1 MEACIPLGGAADDE
15 LAGGRSPPPPQA
27 STSEPRGWRRRGRRR
42 GAGRGRRRRAVRA
55 ADAPGALPPVAA
67 PPPPARRAAAPGGR
81 RDKRPRA
88 YDDDDDEE
96 EDAGSKKP
104 KRVEGAATPGEIERA
119 LTFKGATIAWAIL
132 KRKKVLENRPYRLPC
147 GGWIAIHVGKGAF
160 EGDYRGLVTDCRLP
174 TEEELMR
181 SWQATIVGAFR
192 VKECRR
198 PQNCGGSFWAQG
210 PVCNVVDAVIEL
222 KEPVSA
228 PKGKL
233 SLWLMDDDVRDAVAA
248 GLKDA
253 PVLTNDLGALPP
265 YEPILGPITP
275 GRNKR
280 REMGNVEHVFAR
292 RLLRRAPRRPLRRR
306 RLPGAYAAYHDALPP
321 PYYAPRAYSPPF
333 PPHAPPYGGAPAAA
347 RRRPRDQRRATAPRR
362 APAPPPPRPPAA
374 LRRAAAGRLRPY
386 RATRN
391 TWPGYDPRGAF
402 DRGADLAAT
411 CRGPLE
417 ASREWLYRSH
427 YPPHHDRGD
436 DARRDAPP
444 LYDARAP
451 PPYPHPPRYDPG
463 PPPP

>member
-1 MEACIPLGGAADDE
+1 M
-15 LAGGRSPPPPQA
+15 
-27 STSEPRGWRRRGRRR
+27 STLVP
-42 GAGRGRRRRAVRA
+42 
-55 ADAPGALPPVAA
+55 
-67 PPPPARRAAAPGGR
+67 
-81 RDKRPRA
+81 
-88 YDDDDDEE
+88 
-96 EDAGSKKP
+96 
-104 KRVEGAATPGEIERA
+104 ERA
-119 LTFKGATIAWAIL
+119 RAERSRRIAPFP
-132 KRKKVLENRPYRLPC
+132 RR
-147 GGWIAIHVGKGAF
+147 
-160 EGDYRGLVTDCRLP
+160 
-174 TEEELMR
+174 
-181 SWQATIVGAFR
+181 WQATIVGAFR
-192 VKECRR
+192 VRECRR

-248 GLKDA
+248 GLKAA
-253 PVLTNDLGALPP
+253 PILTNDLGALPP

-280 REMGNVEHVFAR
+280 REMVNVEHVF
-292 RLLRRAPRRPLRRR
+292 PRGGYGFDDGFGGGRYGDGGY
-306 RLPGAYAAYHDALPP
+306 PGAYAAYHDALPP

-333 PPHAPPYGGAPAAA
+333 PPHAPPYGGAPGGGAAA
-347 RRRPRDQRRATAPRR
+347 PPPRDFAPGYG
-362 APAPPPPRPPAA
+362 APGGGAGAPPPRPGHPPPFDAPPPGA
-374 LRRAAAGRLRPY
+374 YDPY

-402 DRGADLAAT
+402 DRGADPGGYVP
-411 CRGPLE
+411 RGPLE

-444 LYDARAP
+444 LYDAPRGPP